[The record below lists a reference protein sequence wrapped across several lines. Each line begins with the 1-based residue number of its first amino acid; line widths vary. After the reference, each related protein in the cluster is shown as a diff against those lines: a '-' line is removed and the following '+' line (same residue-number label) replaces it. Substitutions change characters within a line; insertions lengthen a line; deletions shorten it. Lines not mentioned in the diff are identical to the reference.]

1 MTQGLQPAR
10 RRLARAAVLAA
21 CAAMAVVVMETHG
34 VGQTSGPATPAAPA
48 DVRFMTLDPGHF
60 HAALVQKEM
69 YPGVSPQVD
78 VYAPLGPDL
87 LGHLARV
94 SAYNLRPASPTAW
107 RLDVHTGP
115 DYLARMLREKPGNVV
130 VLSGRNAGK
139 IERVGASVEAGLNVL
154 VDKPWILALGRPA
167 EADPRARGGGRPQ
180 AGRLRHHDRA
190 LRGLERAAAR
200 AGHGRGGVRRD
211 GPGHAGRARRLHR
224 ERAPPDEGRLGR
236 AEHPAR
242 PGSSTSRS
250 RARASTT
257 SARTWSTSCSGRC
270 CPIAPS
276 TPGPTSRCSTPTAG
290 RR

>member
-1 MTQGLQPAR
+1 MTQGWQPAR

-21 CAAMAVVVMETHG
+21 FAAMAVVVMETHG
-34 VGQTSGPATPAAPA
+34 VGQTSGPATPATPA

-154 VDKPWILALGRPA
+154 VDKPWILGSADLPKLTHALE
-167 EADPRARGGGRPQ
+167 EADRRKLVAYDIMTERFEASNALQ
-180 AGRLRHHDRA
+180 RA
-190 LRGLERAAAR
+190 LVMDA
-200 AGHGRGGVRRD
+200 GGVRRD

-236 AEHPAR
+236 AQHPSR
-242 PGSSTSRS
+242 RGSSTSRS

-257 SARTWSTSCSGRC
+257 SARTSSISCSGRC
-270 CPIAPS
+270 RPIAPS
-276 TPGPTSRCSTPTAG
+276 TPRPTSRCWTPTAG

>member
-1 MTQGLQPAR
+1 MTQGLHPAR
-10 RRLARAAVLAA
+10 RRLTGVAVLAA
-21 CAAMAVVVMETHG
+21 FAAMAVGVMETHG
-34 VGQTSGPATPAAPA
+34 VGQTSESPAPV

-139 IERVGASVEAGLNVL
+139 IDRVGASVDA
-154 VDKPWILALGRPA
+154 
-167 EADPRARGGGRPQ
+167 
-180 AGRLRHHDRA
+180 
-190 LRGLERAAAR
+190 
-200 AGHGRGGVRRD
+200 
-211 GPGHAGRARRLHR
+211 
-224 ERAPPDEGRLGR
+224 
-236 AEHPAR
+236 
-242 PGSSTSRS
+242 
-250 RARASTT
+250 
-257 SARTWSTSCSGRC
+257 
-270 CPIAPS
+270 
-276 TPGPTSRCSTPTAG
+276 
-290 RR
+290 

>member
-21 CAAMAVVVMETHG
+21 FAAMAVVVMETHG

-139 IERVGASVEAGLNVL
+139 IERVGAVGRGRPQRPRRQA
-154 VDKPWILALGRPA
+154 VDPRLGRPA
-167 EADPRARGGGRPQ
+167 EADQRARGGGSPQ
-180 AGRLRHHDRA
+180 AGGLRHHDRA

-200 AGHGRGGVRRD
+200 AGHGCGGVRRD
-211 GPGHAGRARRLHR
+211 
-224 ERAPPDEGRLGR
+224 
-236 AEHPAR
+236 
-242 PGSSTSRS
+242 RS
-250 RARASTT
+250 RARRPSPAST
-257 SARTWSTSCSGRC
+257 
-270 CPIAPS
+270 
-276 TPGPTSRCSTPTAG
+276 SRACTT
-290 RR
+290 